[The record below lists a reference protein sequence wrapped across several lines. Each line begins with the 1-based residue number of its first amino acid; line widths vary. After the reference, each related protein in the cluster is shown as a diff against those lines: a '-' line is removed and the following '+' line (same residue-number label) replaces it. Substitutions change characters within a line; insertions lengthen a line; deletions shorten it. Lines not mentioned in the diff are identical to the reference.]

1 MRIRTNNDERL
12 VITETP
18 WLAYSVGYG
27 GLLGG
32 LLALVDLGTGGQGD
46 PRVPW
51 ILFAIAIP
59 VILLLDR
66 VLRIEVDKRK
76 QTVRILSRHLWQ
88 TTDRQIPFRE
98 LRAIV
103 VETQDDPSFGLRSMK
118 RLAIRCRRQ
127 PDFRFGTGA
136 LLPASGLDDIASTLR
151 LTVGLGL

>member
-1 MRIRTNNDERL
+1 MRIRTNNEERL

-18 WLAYSVGYG
+18 WFAYLVGYG

-32 LLALVDLGTGGQGD
+32 VLALLDLWSGGRGD

-51 ILFAIAIP
+51 ILFALAVP

-66 VLRIEVDKRK
+66 VLRIEVDKRR

-88 TTDRQIPFRE
+88 TTERRIPFRE
-98 LRAIV
+98 LKAIV
-103 VETQDDPSFGLRSMK
+103 IETQDDPSFGLRTMK

-136 LLPASGLDDIASTLR
+136 LLPARDLDDIVSTLR
-151 LTVGLGL
+151 LTVGLSV